1 MKAKNAVADKENK
14 DACDDADMEDI
25 LAQFSKENLISCVFQ
40 SQNRSFKSLLKSNL
54 KILKTDFSRLS
65 GTTN

>member
-40 SQNRSFKSLLKSNL
+40 SLKNLENSFQSTLRNHELNFHK
-54 KILKTDFSRLS
+54 
-65 GTTN
+65 

>member
-25 LAQFSKENLISCVFQ
+25 LAQFSKGNLISCVFQ
-40 SQNRSFKSLLKSNL
+40 SLKNLENSFQSTLRNHELNFHK
-54 KILKTDFSRLS
+54 
-65 GTTN
+65 

>member
-54 KILKTDFSRLS
+54 KILKTHFSRLS